1 MNIAKLNLLKDR
13 LVENYDELQEWKAYN
28 KRVAKDTANKSLWGT
43 ITGIVSAATTFIAT
57 GNPSYAKAAY
67 HAGNRFGREVTEYTG
82 YEPGYDAPDI
92 KGGKFDVAVN
102 DSVIDAEEKRLGL
115 EQTAEVVGLGSDL
128 FSIAT
133 SYYGGKEFSVEQ
145 KLNDLEEAGDSFA
158 SISGTEGWEVSPIVA
173 GDEIID
179 YQVLNE
185 AGVEV
190 TSQELAGMG
199 LDISK
204 TGDLIGEQGMWDSIQ
219 LSSGRFFD
227 PVTQEVI
234 TPNIFTSE
242 GELYRRAL
250 LQELMPGNEKNN
262 KMLYEL
268 INQKMG
274 I

>member
-1 MNIAKLNLLKDR
+1 MNIGRLNLMKDR
-13 LVENYDELQEWKAYN
+13 IVENYDELQEWEAYN
-28 KRVAKDTANKSLWGT
+28 KRVAKDAGNKSLWGT

-92 KGGKFDVAVN
+92 KGGKFDVAAN
-102 DSVIDAEEKRLGL
+102 ESAIDAEQNRLDL
-115 EQTAEVVGLGSDL
+115 EETTEIIGLGSDL
-128 FSIAT
+128 FSVAT
-133 SYYGGKEFSVEQ
+133 SYYGGKEFSVQQE
-145 KLNDLEEAGDSFA
+145 LNDLEEAGNTFA
-158 SISGTEGWEVSPIVA
+158 SISGTEGWEVNPIVA

-179 YQVLNE
+179 YQVLDE
-185 AGVEV
+185 AGFEV

-199 LDISK
+199 LDISS
-204 TGDLIGEQGMWDSIQ
+204 TGDLVGQQGMWDSIQ

-227 PVTQEVI
+227 PAAQEVI
-234 TPNIFTSE
+234 TPGIFTSE
-242 GELYRRAL
+242 GQMYRRAL

-268 INQKMG
+268 INQRMG
-274 I
+274 N